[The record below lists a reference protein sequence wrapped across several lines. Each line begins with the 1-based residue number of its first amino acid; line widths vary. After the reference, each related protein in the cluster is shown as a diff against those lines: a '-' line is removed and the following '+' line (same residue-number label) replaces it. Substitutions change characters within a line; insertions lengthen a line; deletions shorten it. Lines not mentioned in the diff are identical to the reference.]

1 MTRSSL
7 LLALAVLGVACA
19 APKAGGNLEEKN
31 QLTAGSGVGRQ
42 VAFDHGC
49 PPEKVRVIRF
59 LSGDPYEGG
68 SGVSTVDLDVCGVVR
83 RYKAF
88 AGGMAQTAIVWLDVT
103 SLYPPAS
110 LPAPLPPK

>member
-1 MTRSSL
+1 MARSFL
-7 LLALAVLGVACA
+7 LLALAVVGFGCA
-19 APKAGGNLEEKN
+19 APKAGGNLDEKN

-42 VAFDHGC
+42 VEFDHGC

-59 LSGDPYEGG
+59 LSGDPYGGG
-68 SGVSTVDLDVCGVVR
+68 SGVGTVDLDVCGAVR

-88 AGGMAQTAIVWLDVT
+88 AGGMAQTSIVWLDVT

-110 LPAPLPPK
+110 LPAPLPQK